1 MFRICDFRLWASTTL
16 VLLVLAVSPRA
27 LSQNEIERRSS
38 PEEGSA
44 RSALEKLQLQVEQM
58 NVAIRRL
65 DEDTVS
71 LQAANAALRR
81 DLAEAKAQLATISD
95 RSTRESANATAQDPI
110 TTISDQKQQDV
121 GEHLGLV
128 EQKVNE
134 QYQTK
139 VESASRYRVRLSGL
153 ILLNMFANTGS
164 VDNIENPTLAAKSL
178 GEQFSTAS
186 SRNFG
191 GTVRQTQ
198 IGFEVFGPSVLGA
211 RSRADLRM
219 DLAGNNDQLNGATVG
234 ILRLRTATGRLDWAK
249 TSLVAGQDSLFF
261 VPQSPTSLASLETPP
276 LAYAGNLWAWLPQV
290 RLEHRFSA
298 PYGSEI
304 AVQAGILDPVSGE
317 TLVETD
323 NRKSDSGEQSDQPA
337 FATHVSWS
345 RPLFGRKLSIGVGGY
360 SSKQLYLPHTQ
371 IKSWLA
377 AVDWQ
382 VPVSTWIAFSG
393 SIYRG
398 SAIGGLGG
406 GLGRSVIPKQAD
418 PSSLELILPQ
428 ALNTIGGWTQMK
440 LTLSPRYEINTAFGE
455 DNPLA
460 SQLSATAEAPSY
472 LDASLAR
479 NWAAFTNI
487 IYHPRSNLLFALEY
501 RRIRSQELNAEAE
514 SANHINMS
522 MGVQF

>member
-1 MFRICDFRLWASTTL
+1 MVWIFDCRLRARAML
-16 VLLVLAVSPRA
+16 LLLVLGASRSA
-27 LSQNEIERRSS
+27 LSQNEIEGSAS
-38 PEEGSA
+38 HGEGSA
-44 RSALEKLQLQVEQM
+44 RSALEKLQLQVERM
-58 NVAIRRL
+58 NGAIHKLNDDAMRL
-65 DEDTVS
+65 QSD
-71 LQAANAALRR
+71 NAALRR
-81 DLAEAKAQLATISD
+81 ELEEAKAQLATISD
-95 RSTRESANATAQDPI
+95 HSGGESASTVAEAPTPI
-110 TTISDQKQQDV
+110 TSEQTQQNV
-121 GEHLGLV
+121 EEHLGLV
-128 EQKVNE
+128 EKKVNE

-153 ILLNMFANTGS
+153 ILLNMFSNTGS

-178 GEQFSTAS
+178 GEEFSTAS

-198 IGFEVFGPSVLGA
+198 IGFQVFGPSVLGA
-211 RSRADLRM
+211 RSSGDLRL

-234 ILRLRTATGRLDWAK
+234 ILRLRTATGRLDWAQ

-290 RLEHRFSA
+290 RVEHRFSA
-298 PYGSEI
+298 PNGSEI
-304 AVQAGILDPVSGE
+304 SVEAGILDPVSGE
-317 TLVETD
+317 TLDETD
-323 NRKSDSGEQSDQPA
+323 NRRSDSGEQSDRPA

-345 RPLFGRKLSIGVGGY
+345 RPLFGRMLSIGAGGY
-360 SSKQLYLPHTQ
+360 SSKQLYLPPTQ

-382 VPVSTWIAFSG
+382 APVSTWIAFSG

-406 GLGRSVIPKQAD
+406 GLGRSVISKLDNA
-418 PSSLELILPQ
+418 SSLVATPH
-428 ALNTIGGWTQMK
+428 ALDTVGGWTQMK
-440 LTLSPRYEINTAFGE
+440 LTLGPRYEINTAFGE
-455 DNPLA
+455 DNPLG
-460 SQLSATAEAPSY
+460 AELKAALDAPSY

-479 NWAAFTNI
+479 NWSAFTNI

-501 RRIRSQELNAEAE
+501 RRIHSQELNTEPE
-514 SANHINMS
+514 SANHVNMS
-522 MGVQF
+522 IGVQF

>member
-1 MFRICDFRLWASTTL
+1 MIWMIDRRLRASAML
-16 VLLVLAVSPRA
+16 LLLVLGAYRSA
-27 LSQNEIERRSS
+27 LSQNEIEGSAS
-38 PEEGSA
+38 HEESSA
-44 RSALEKLQLQVEQM
+44 RSALENLQLQIEQM
-58 NVAIRRL
+58 NGAIHKLNDDAVRL
-65 DEDTVS
+65 QS
-71 LQAANAALRR
+71 ANAALRQ
-81 DLAEAKAQLATISD
+81 DLDEAKAELATISD
-95 RSTRESANATAQDPI
+95 HSGGKSARSVPQAALPI
-110 TTISDQKQQDV
+110 IGEQKQQTV
-121 GEHLGLV
+121 EEHLGLV
-128 EQKVNE
+128 EQKINE

-139 VESASRYRVRLSGL
+139 VESASRYRVRVSGL

-164 VDNIENPTLAAKSL
+164 VDNIENPMLAAKSL
-178 GEQFSTAS
+178 NEEFSTAS
-186 SRNFG
+186 SRSFG
-191 GTVRQTQ
+191 GTARQTQ
-198 IGFEVFGPSVLGA
+198 IGFQVFGPSVLGA
-211 RSRADLRM
+211 RSSGDLRL

-276 LAYAGNLWAWLPQV
+276 LASAGNLWAWLPQV
-290 RLEHRFSA
+290 RVEHRFSI

-317 TLVETD
+317 TLIETA
-323 NRKSDSGEQSDQPA
+323 NRRSDSGEQSDRPA

-345 RPLFGRKLSIGVGGY
+345 RPLFGRMLSMGASGY

-393 SIYRG
+393 SVYRG

-406 GLGRSVIPKQAD
+406 GLGRSVISKLDNASTLD
-418 PSSLELILPQ
+418 GTSR
-428 ALNTIGGWTQMK
+428 ALDTVGGWTQMK
-440 LTLSPRYEINTAFGE
+440 LTLGPRYEINTAFGE
-455 DNPLA
+455 DNPLG
-460 SQLSATAEAPSY
+460 AELNGALDAPSY

-479 NWAAFTNI
+479 NWAAFTNL

-501 RRIRSQELNAEAE
+501 RRIHSQALNADTE

>member
-1 MFRICDFRLWASTTL
+1 MVRICDVRLGASTTL
-16 VLLVLAVSPRA
+16 LLLVLAVSPHA
-27 LSQNEIERRSS
+27 LSQNEIEGGISPAEVSS
-38 PEEGSA
+38 

-58 NVAIRRL
+58 NAAMSKL
-65 DEDTVS
+65 SDDTVS
-71 LQAANAALRR
+71 LQSANAALRR
-81 DLAEAKAQLATISD
+81 ELEEAKAQLAAISD
-95 RSTRESANATAQDPI
+95 HSTSESASSAVPDPTTTA
-110 TTISDQKQQDV
+110 SEQKQEAIEGHV
-121 GEHLGLV
+121 GLV

-134 QYQTK
+134 QYQMK

-153 ILLNMFANTGS
+153 VLLNMFANTGN
-164 VDNIENPTLAAKSL
+164 VDNIENPALAAKSL
-178 GEQFSTAS
+178 DEQFSTAS
-186 SRNFG
+186 SKNFG

-211 RSRADLRM
+211 RSSGDLRL

-276 LAYAGNLWAWLPQV
+276 LAYAGNLWAWLPQIRV
-290 RLEHRFSA
+290 EHRFSA
-298 PYGSEI
+298 PHGSEI

-317 TLVETD
+317 ALVETD
-323 NRKSDSGEQSDQPA
+323 NRKADSGEQSDQPA

-345 RPLFGRKLSIGVGGY
+345 RPLFGRILSIGASGY
-360 SSKQLYLPHTQ
+360 SSKQLYTPHTQ
-371 IKSWLA
+371 IESWLS

-406 GLGRSVIPKQAD
+406 GLGRSVISKLDSA
-418 PSSLELILPQ
+418 STLEANLHG
-428 ALNTIGGWTQMK
+428 LNTVGGWTQMK
-440 LTLSPRYEINTAFGE
+440 LTLGPRYEINTAFGE
-455 DNPLA
+455 DNPLG
-460 SQLSATAEAPSY
+460 AELQAALDAPTY

-501 RRIRSQELNAEAE
+501 RRIHSLELNAETE
-514 SANHINMS
+514 SANHINAS

>member
-1 MFRICDFRLWASTTL
+1 MAWIFNRRLRASAML
-16 VLLVLAVSPRA
+16 LLLVLAASPSA
-27 LSQNEIERRSS
+27 LSQNEIERSAS
-38 PEEGSA
+38 HGEDSA

-58 NVAIRRL
+58 NGAIHKL
-65 DEDTVS
+65 NDDTVR
-71 LQAANAALRR
+71 LQSANAALRQEL
-81 DLAEAKAQLATISD
+81 DEAKSQLATISD
-95 RSTRESANATAQDPI
+95 HSARESASAVAQDPTPI
-110 TTISDQKQQDV
+110 TREQKQQDV
-121 GEHLGLV
+121 EEHLGLV
-128 EQKVNE
+128 EKKVNE

-153 ILLNMFANTGS
+153 ILLNLFANTGS

-178 GEQFSTAS
+178 GEEFSTAS
-186 SRNFG
+186 TRNFG

-211 RSRADLRM
+211 RSSGDIRL
-219 DLAGNNDQLNGATVG
+219 DLAGNNNQLNGATVG
-234 ILRLRTATGRLDWAK
+234 TLRLRTATGRLDWAK

-290 RLEHRFSA
+290 RVEHRFSA
-298 PYGSEI
+298 PNGSEI

-323 NRKSDSGEQSDQPA
+323 NRRSDSGEQSDRPA

-345 RPLFGRKLSIGVGGY
+345 RPLFGRMLSIGVGGY
-360 SSKQLYLPHTQ
+360 NSKQLYFPHTQ
-371 IKSWLA
+371 IESWLA

-382 VPVSTWIAFSG
+382 VPVSTWMAFSG

-406 GLGRSVIPKQAD
+406 GLGRSVISKLGD
-418 PSSLELILPQ
+418 GSTLETNLH
-428 ALNTIGGWTQMK
+428 ALDTVGGWTQMK
-440 LTLSPRYEINTAFGE
+440 LTLGPRYEINTAFGE
-455 DNPLA
+455 DNPLG
-460 SQLSATAEAPSY
+460 SELKTALEAPSY

-479 NWAAFTNI
+479 NWTAFTNI
-487 IYHPRSNLLFALEY
+487 IYHPRSNLLLSLEY
-501 RRIRSQELNAEAE
+501 RRIRSQEFNAEAG

>member
-1 MFRICDFRLWASTTL
+1 MNGAIDKLNDDA
-16 VLLVLAVSPRA
+16 
-27 LSQNEIERRSS
+27 ERMQS
-38 PEEGSA
+38 
-44 RSALEKLQLQVEQM
+44 
-58 NVAIRRL
+58 
-65 DEDTVS
+65 
-71 LQAANAALRR
+71 ANAALRR
-81 DLAEAKAQLATISD
+81 ELDEAKAQLAAISD
-95 RSTRESANATAQDPI
+95 HSARESASTVAEAPTSI
-110 TTISDQKQQDV
+110 TSEPRQHDV
-121 GEHLGLV
+121 EEHVGFV

-164 VDNIENPTLAAKSL
+164 VDSIENPTLAAKSL

-211 RSRADLRM
+211 RSSGDLRL

-290 RLEHRFSA
+290 RVEHRFSA
-298 PYGSEI
+298 PNGSEI

-317 TLVETD
+317 TLAETD
-323 NRKSDSGEQSDQPA
+323 NRKSDSGEQSDRPA

-345 RPLFGRKLSIGVGGY
+345 RPLFGRMLSIGAGGY
-360 SSKQLYLPHTQ
+360 NSKQLYLPNTQ

-393 SIYRG
+393 SVYRG

-418 PSSLELILPQ
+418 PSSLDLILPQ
-428 ALNTIGGWTQMK
+428 ALNTVGGWTQMK

-460 SQLSATAEAPSY
+460 SQLREIPEAPSY

-487 IYHPRSNLLFALEY
+487 IYHPRSNLLFAIEY
-501 RRIRSQELNAEAE
+501 RRIHSQQLNAEAE